1 MQERP
6 AILGGKPAFPE
17 LIDIVRPGLP
27 PLEKMEAEFREV
39 LANGK
44 ITNNSRFVRSFEQ
57 AIGERTGAHTAVAT
71 NGTLALMLLFRAL
84 GRQGEVVMPSFTFP
98 ATAHAARWCGLA
110 VRFTD
115 IDPGTWTLDAAAAE
129 RACGPDTVAIMGVH
143 VFGVP
148 CDVDGLSEVAR
159 RAGVPLLFDAAH
171 AFGARYQGRPVGSLG
186 RAEVFSFHATK
197 IFGVGEGGAVS
208 TADAALLETVKS
220 GRNFGFGKSGDCEDA
235 GLNAKMSELFAIIG
249 LSLLETFDERLAAR
263 RRVGAVLR
271 ERVGKLPGMTLQQIP
286 DGCEATHQNFAV
298 LVDSDAFGLSRD
310 ELHAAMDAENV
321 MTRKYFHPPLHALT
335 CYAAEGASA
344 ELSETDRVAERVLCF
359 PIYSDMTDA
368 EMHGMM
374 GALERIHADRG
385 AVRAR
390 LREGKPGGVGQ

>member
-1 MQERP
+1 M
-6 AILGGKPAFPE
+6 
-17 LIDIVRPGLP
+17 RPGLP
-27 PLEKMEAEFREV
+27 PLEKVEAGFREV

-44 ITNNSRFVRSFEQ
+44 ITNNGRFVRSFEQ
-57 AIGERTGAHTAVAT
+57 ALGERTGAPTAVIA

-98 ATAHAARWCGLA
+98 ATAHAARWCGLS
-110 VRFTD
+110 VRFAD

-143 VFGVP
+143 VFGLP
-148 CDVDGLSEVAR
+148 CDVDGLGEVAR

-208 TADAALLETVKS
+208 SGDADLLEAVRS
-220 GRNFGFGKSGDCEDA
+220 ARNFGLDGSGDCAEA

-249 LSLLETFDERLAAR
+249 LSVLETFSDRLAER

-271 ERVGKLPGMTLQQIP
+271 ERFGKLPGMSLQQIP

-298 LVDSDAFGLSRD
+298 LVDPDAFGLSRD

-321 MTRKYFHPPLHALT
+321 MTRKYFYPPLHRMT
-335 CYAAEGASA
+335 CYRAEG
-344 ELSETDRVAERVLCF
+344 ELPETDRVAERVLCF

-368 EMHGMM
+368 EMNAMM
-374 GALERIHADRG
+374 GALERIYADRG

-390 LREGKPGGVGQ
+390 LREGKPGGARQ